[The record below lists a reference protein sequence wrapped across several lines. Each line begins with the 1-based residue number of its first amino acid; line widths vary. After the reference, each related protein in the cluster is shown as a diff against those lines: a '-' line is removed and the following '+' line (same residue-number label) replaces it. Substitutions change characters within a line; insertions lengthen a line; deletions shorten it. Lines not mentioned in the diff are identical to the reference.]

1 MNEKPTLNLQALH
14 IKLLHFFLCAQKR
27 KRSMDKYKLLKL
39 TAVDAHEFK
48 STCNV
53 MLLHCFDTLGVGK
66 KSDLIEAT
74 DHREL
79 MDNCRM
85 SNINQSSDIEKE
97 RKYQEWKQKVLESR
111 KKVAA
116 TTTED
121 EKSSTSHKETKV
133 A

>member
-1 MNEKPTLNLQALH
+1 
-14 IKLLHFFLCAQKR
+14 
-27 KRSMDKYKLLKL
+27 MDKYKLLKL

-79 MDNCRM
+79 MDNCRL

-111 KKVAA
+111 KK
-116 TTTED
+116 
-121 EKSSTSHKETKV
+121 SSSDSHKSQKG
-133 A
+133 AQPMAKAS